1 MEKRFPAIF
10 GIITLVLLCAGAFS
24 PWWFAFDNVQEGAKM
39 SGERHYTSDSIEV
52 YIGLFYYVA
61 VGEDFRKVM
70 GYEDFIGSTTI
81 KIGLLEYQ
89 VEVILGIVL
98 CLISVILTFTY
109 KKEGTHG
116 VLVAIFIMYIIA
128 GISTFIAVGRWFTR
142 MIHVSFNIYS
152 IKPIGVPY
160 SLILSGIG
168 ALFCGI
174 IMIYVSFMYCQHTA
188 ARPALVYSGVAMTE
202 YPQTQPY
209 TEGPLPYGQGP
220 VPYGQEPPP
229 YEQLQG
235 KHSIV

>member
-81 KIGLLEYQ
+81 R
-89 VEVILGIVL
+89 
-98 CLISVILTFTY
+98 
-109 KKEGTHG
+109 
-116 VLVAIFIMYIIA
+116 
-128 GISTFIAVGRWFTR
+128 ISTFIAVGRWFTR